1 MSDTDSS
8 TIGEESF
15 VIFADFRNIIN
26 FAMMCS
32 KNDLED
38 TMQNRKHYEELRD
51 SGVDKET
58 TLELIKL

>member
-1 MSDTDSS
+1 
-8 TIGEESF
+8 
-15 VIFADFRNIIN
+15 
-26 FAMMCS
+26 MMCS

-58 TLELIKL
+58 ALELIKL